1 VEDRAHYKHRYVS
14 LQSCLCTLQCISA
27 NPVTYTVCTAE
38 TSITVDDVTHVVD
51 SGFVKEVRYDPAS
64 GVSSLQEVF
73 VSRVSARQRAGEC
86 SLQSV
91 LLCGDDNFR

>member
-1 VEDRAHYKHRYVS
+1 LQWRSAQHVAHAFS
-14 LQSCLCTLQCISA
+14 
-27 NPVTYTVCTAE
+27 TAE

-73 VSRVSARQRAGEC
+73 VSRVSARQRAGKC

>member
-1 VEDRAHYKHRYVS
+1 
-14 LQSCLCTLQCISA
+14 
-27 NPVTYTVCTAE
+27 
-38 TSITVDDVTHVVD
+38 VDDVTHVVD

-86 SLQSV
+86 SLESDMSR
-91 LLCGDDNFR
+91 CNEIFRRLAHWGSSCV